1 MTREQKLIKKIIKYK
16 KYFSEEEFKT
26 YLSYLIIMDYSKKI
40 NSMINKYIQP
50 QLDKIL
56 KEVINSKKIF

>member
-16 KYFSEEEFKT
+16 EYFSEEEFKT
-26 YLSYLIIMDYSKKI
+26 YLSYLITIDYSKKI

-56 KEVINSKKIF
+56 KEVK